1 MTSDDYLL
9 AEDIQVDITFLGI
22 QDGYPAVGLTGD
34 CPWLAS
40 AEHLDLLP
48 RYVQLRGSLEVN

>member
-1 MTSDDYLL
+1 MTLDDYSL
-9 AEDIQVDITFLGI
+9 AEDIQVDMTFLGI

-48 RYVQLRGSLEVN
+48 CYVQSRGTLEVN